1 MTSQFDEY
9 ALDPRYSAD
18 TAMAPDFA
26 DTETAQAI
34 SSIELPTARERLLT
48 DVRHYQKIHYA
59 LVTRVSA
66 GELLLLN
73 NGYEE
78 DPPMALPLSASD
90 EPDRLGLQLYHRT
103 ATQVDLSGK
112 RVLEIGCGHGG
123 GASYLMRTL
132 RPTSYTGLDVNSD
145 GIAFC
150 QKRHNLPGLEF
161 LPGDAENLPF
171 DDQSFDVVIN
181 IESSH
186 CYLDFPGFLAGVAR
200 VLRPGGHF
208 LYADARHSYEIA
220 PWQAA
225 LATAPM
231 RMLSQTNISAEVARG
246 LERNLQH
253 SIDVV
258 VYKRILPAFLHGSV
272 DTIVG
277 MNHTRFCRD
286 LQSGTISYWMYRFA
300 KA

>member
-1 MTSQFDEY
+1 MTSQYDDY
-9 ALDPRYSAD
+9 ALQSRYSAN
-18 TAMAPDFA
+18 
-26 DTETAQAI
+26 TETAQDSADVETAQAT
-34 SSIELPTARERLLT
+34 SSMELPTARERLLT
-48 DVRHYQKIHYA
+48 EARQYQKIHYA

-90 EPDRLGLQLYHRT
+90 EPDRFGLQLYHRT
-103 ATQVDLSGK
+103 AAQVDLSDK
-112 RVLEIGCGHGG
+112 QVLEVGCGHGG
-123 GASYLMRTL
+123 GASYLVRTL
-132 RPTSYTGLDVNSD
+132 GPASYTGLDLNAD

-161 LPGDAENLPF
+161 VAGDAENLPF
-171 DDQSFDVVIN
+171 SDQSFDAVIN
-181 IESSH
+181 VESSH
-186 CYLDFPGFLAGVAR
+186 CYLDFPGFLAEVSR

-225 LATAPM
+225 LATGPM
-231 RMLSQTNISAEVARG
+231 RMLSQRNISAEVARG

-258 VYKRILPAFLHGSV
+258 VYKRVLPAFLHGSV

-277 MNHTRFCRD
+277 TNHTRFCRD
-286 LQSGTISYWMYRFA
+286 LQSGTITYWMYLFA